1 MNARDYGKRL
11 EELQHQS
18 KTKVEDI
25 ELTYNSVLEIKKKI
39 EEYLAQA
46 TELNEKITDE
56 ETGLQAILESA
67 QELKNN
73 INTSK
78 VNADAQ
84 LQKIT
89 EALNSVQSNIEEM
102 ETAYTE
108 FTELNE
114 KITDEE
120 TGLQAILESAQELK
134 NNINTSKV
142 NADAQLQKITEALNS
157 VQSNIEEM
165 ETAYTE
171 FTELNEKITDEE
183 TGLQAILDQA
193 AELKSEIVAVKSN
206 AETVYKEIRIFRD
219 NAAEYIKEIENFKG
233 NADNTTQ
240 KIQNK
245 YDESA
250 ELEKK
255 IQEIFDIGTKGAHA
269 NYFVERR
276 NQIMLVFIAWGVV
289 SLLCLTATVFL
300 AVHFIAPMAD
310 KMKHSLDVNLSALLL
325 RFSILTPTTFAFIYS
340 LNQYSQERRLY
351 EKYAFKAIS
360 TYSIET
366 SLNTLLR
373 STKGLSDQSR
383 DKKITDFA
391 ICTFNSIYQ
400 EPIETKKERWSFGV
414 GNKILKL
421 TAETN
426 QTVGKIHQEVDNLKD
441 LAKQEMSE

>member
-18 KTKVEDI
+18 KTKVEAI
-25 ELTYNSVLEIKKKI
+25 ESTYNSVLEIKKKI

-46 TELNEKITDE
+46 TELNNKITDE

-67 QELKNN
+67 QELNNN
-73 INTSK
+73 INASR
-78 VNADAQ
+78 VDADAQ

-102 ETAYTE
+102 ETAYTK
-108 FTELNE
+108 FTELN
-114 KITDEE
+114 
-120 TGLQAILESAQELK
+120 
-134 NNINTSKV
+134 N
-142 NADAQLQKITEALNS
+142 
-157 VQSNIEEM
+157 
-165 ETAYTE
+165 
-171 FTELNEKITDEE
+171 KITDEE

-193 AELKSEIVAVKSN
+193 VELKSEIVAVKSN

-219 NAAEYIKEIENFKG
+219 NAADYIKDIENFKG
-233 NADNTTQ
+233 NAENVAQ
-240 KIQNK
+240 GIQNK
-245 YDESA
+245 YDESV
-250 ELEKK
+250 EFKEK
-255 IQEIFDIGTKGAHA
+255 IQEIYSIGTKGAHA
-269 NYFVERR
+269 NHFVERR
-276 NQIMLVFIAWGVV
+276 NKLRWMFITWMII
-289 SLLCLTATVFL
+289 SLISLIATVIL
-300 AVHFIAPMAD
+300 AICVIAPMAD

-441 LAKQEMSE
+441 LAKQEMGE

>member
-18 KTKVEDI
+18 KTKVEAI

-46 TELNEKITDE
+46 T
-56 ETGLQAILESA
+56 
-67 QELKNN
+67 
-73 INTSK
+73 
-78 VNADAQ
+78 
-84 LQKIT
+84 
-89 EALNSVQSNIEEM
+89 
-102 ETAYTE
+102 
-108 FTELNE
+108 
-114 KITDEE
+114 
-120 TGLQAILESAQELK
+120 
-134 NNINTSKV
+134 
-142 NADAQLQKITEALNS
+142 
-157 VQSNIEEM
+157 
-165 ETAYTE
+165 
-171 FTELNEKITDEE
+171 
-183 TGLQAILDQA
+183 
-193 AELKSEIVAVKSN
+193 SN

-219 NAAEYIKEIENFKG
+219 NAAGYIKDIENFKD
-233 NADNTTQ
+233 NAANVTQ
-240 KIQNK
+240 GIQNK
-245 YDESA
+245 YDESV
-250 ELEKK
+250 EYKEK
-255 IQEIFDIGTKGAHA
+255 IQEIYSIGTKGAHA
-269 NYFVERR
+269 NHFVERR
-276 NQIMLVFIAWGVV
+276 NQLRLMFMAWMIISFIFIV
-289 SLLCLTATVFL
+289 ATICL
-300 AVHFIAPMAD
+300 AVHFVLPMAD
-310 KMKHSLDVNLSALLL
+310 DMKTSLDINLSVFLL
-325 RFSILTPTTFAFIYS
+325 RFSILTPTTFAFIYL

-441 LAKQEMSE
+441 LAKQEMGE

>member
-11 EELQHQS
+11 EELQYQS
-18 KTKVEDI
+18 KTKVEAI
-25 ELTYNSVLEIKKKI
+25 ELTYKSVLEIKKKI
-39 EEYLAQA
+39 KEYLVQA

-56 ETGLQAILESA
+56 ETGLEAILESA

-78 VNADAQ
+78 LGADAQ

-89 EALNSVQSNIEEM
+89 EALNSVRSNIEEM

-120 TGLQAILESAQELK
+120 TGLEAIL
-134 NNINTSKV
+134 N
-142 NADAQLQKITEALNS
+142 
-157 VQSNIEEM
+157 
-165 ETAYTE
+165 
-171 FTELNEKITDEE
+171 
-183 TGLQAILDQA
+183 QA

-219 NAAEYIKEIENFKG
+219 NAAGYIKDIENFKD
-233 NADNTTQ
+233 NAANVTQ
-240 KIQNK
+240 VIQNK
-245 YDESA
+245 YDESV
-250 ELEKK
+250 EYKEK
-255 IQEIFDIGTKGAHA
+255 IQEIYSIGTKEAHA
-269 NYFVERR
+269 NHFVERR
-276 NQIMLVFIAWGVV
+276 NKLRWMFIAWMII
-289 SLLCLTATVFL
+289 SLISLIATVTL
-300 AVHFIAPMAD
+300 AICFIAPMAD
-310 KMKHSLDVNLSALLL
+310 NMKHSFDINLSALLL

-366 SLNTLLR
+366 SLNTLIR
-373 STKGLSDQSR
+373 STEGLSDQSR

-391 ICTFNSIYQ
+391 IRSFNSIYQ

-441 LAKQEMSE
+441 LAKQEIGE

>member
-1 MNARDYGKRL
+1 MNTRDYGKKLNEVLMASRAKIDVI
-11 EELQHQS
+11 QKAHDDI
-18 KTKVEDI
+18 KNIKVQ
-25 ELTYNSVLEIKKKI
+25 I
-39 EEYLAQA
+39 EEYLKQT
-46 TELNEKITDE
+46 TELNNKITDE

-67 QELKNN
+67 QELEGN
-73 INTSK
+73 ISASK
-78 VNADAQ
+78 ASADAQ

-89 EALNSVQSNIEEM
+89 ESLNSVRSSIEEM

-108 FTELNE
+108 FTELN
-114 KITDEE
+114 
-120 TGLQAILESAQELK
+120 
-134 NNINTSKV
+134 N
-142 NADAQLQKITEALNS
+142 
-157 VQSNIEEM
+157 
-165 ETAYTE
+165 
-171 FTELNEKITDEE
+171 KITDEE

-193 AELKSEIVAVKSN
+193 TKLKSDIVAVKSN

-289 SLLCLTATVFL
+289 SLLCLAATVFL
-300 AVHFIAPMAD
+300 AVHFIAPMVD

-441 LAKQEMSE
+441 LAKQEMGE

>member
-18 KTKVEDI
+18 KTKVKDI
-25 ELTYNSVLEIKKKI
+25 ALTYNSVLEIKKKI

-67 QELKNN
+67 QELKNS
-73 INTSK
+73 IDTSK

-89 EALNSVQSNIEEM
+89 EALNSVQSN
-102 ETAYTE
+102 
-108 FTELNE
+108 
-114 KITDEE
+114 
-120 TGLQAILESAQELK
+120 
-134 NNINTSKV
+134 V
-142 NADAQLQKITEALNS
+142 
-157 VQSNIEEM
+157 EEM

-193 AELKSEIVAVKSN
+193 VELKSEIVAVKSN

-219 NAAEYIKEIENFKG
+219 NAADYIKEIDNFKG

-276 NQIMLVFIAWGVV
+276 NQIMWVFIVWGVV
-289 SLLCLTATVFL
+289 SLLCLTVTVLL
-300 AVHFIAPMAD
+300 AVYFIVPMAD
-310 KMKHSLDVNLSALLL
+310 KMKRSLDVNLSALLL

-366 SLNTLLR
+366 SLNTLIR
-373 STKGLSDQSR
+373 STEGLSDQSR
-383 DKKITDFA
+383 NKKIIDFA
-391 ICTFNSIYQ
+391 IRSFNSIYQ

-441 LAKQEMSE
+441 LAKQEIGE

>member
-67 QELKNN
+67 QELKN
-73 INTSK
+73 S
-78 VNADAQ
+78 
-84 LQKIT
+84 
-89 EALNSVQSNIEEM
+89 
-102 ETAYTE
+102 
-108 FTELNE
+108 
-114 KITDEE
+114 
-120 TGLQAILESAQELK
+120 
-134 NNINTSKV
+134 INTSKV

-193 AELKSEIVAVKSN
+193 VELKSEIVAVKSN

-219 NAAEYIKEIENFKG
+219 NAAGYIKDIENFKG
-233 NADNTTQ
+233 NAENVAQ
-240 KIQNK
+240 GIQNK
-245 YDESA
+245 YDESV
-250 ELEKK
+250 EFKEK
-255 IQEIFDIGTKGAHA
+255 IQEIYSIGTKGAHA
-269 NYFVERR
+269 NHFVERR
-276 NQIMLVFIAWGVV
+276 NKLRWMFITWMIISLV
-289 SLLCLTATVFL
+289 SLIATVTL
-300 AVHFIAPMAD
+300 AILFIKPMAD
-310 KMKHSLDVNLSALLL
+310 AMKHSLDINLSALLL

-441 LAKQEMSE
+441 LAKQEIGE

>member
-1 MNARDYGKRL
+1 MNTRDYGKKLNEVLMASRAKIDVI
-11 EELQHQS
+11 QKAHDDI
-18 KTKVEDI
+18 KNIKVQ
-25 ELTYNSVLEIKKKI
+25 I
-39 EEYLAQA
+39 EEYLKQT
-46 TELNEKITDE
+46 TELN
-56 ETGLQAILESA
+56 
-67 QELKNN
+67 N
-73 INTSK
+73 
-78 VNADAQ
+78 
-84 LQKIT
+84 
-89 EALNSVQSNIEEM
+89 
-102 ETAYTE
+102 
-108 FTELNE
+108 
-114 KITDEE
+114 
-120 TGLQAILESAQELK
+120 
-134 NNINTSKV
+134 
-142 NADAQLQKITEALNS
+142 
-157 VQSNIEEM
+157 
-165 ETAYTE
+165 
-171 FTELNEKITDEE
+171 KITDEE

-340 LNQYSQERRLY
+340 LNQYPQERRLY

-391 ICTFNSIYQ
+391 ISTFNSIYQ

>member
-1 MNARDYGKRL
+1 MNTRDYGKKLNEVLMASRAKIDVI
-11 EELQHQS
+11 QKAHDDI
-18 KTKVEDI
+18 KNIKVQ
-25 ELTYNSVLEIKKKI
+25 I
-39 EEYLAQA
+39 EEYLKQT
-46 TELNEKITDE
+46 TELNNKITDE

-67 QELKNN
+67 QELEGN
-73 INTSK
+73 ISASK
-78 VNADAQ
+78 VSADAQ

-89 EALNSVQSNIEEM
+89 ESLNSVRSSIEEM

-108 FTELNE
+108 FTELN
-114 KITDEE
+114 
-120 TGLQAILESAQELK
+120 
-134 NNINTSKV
+134 N
-142 NADAQLQKITEALNS
+142 
-157 VQSNIEEM
+157 
-165 ETAYTE
+165 
-171 FTELNEKITDEE
+171 KITDEE

-391 ICTFNSIYQ
+391 ISTFNSIYQ

>member
-1 MNARDYGKRL
+1 MNTRDYGKKLNEVLMASRAKIDVI
-11 EELQHQS
+11 QKAHDDI
-18 KTKVEDI
+18 KNIKVQ
-25 ELTYNSVLEIKKKI
+25 I
-39 EEYLAQA
+39 EEYLKQT
-46 TELNEKITDE
+46 TELNNKITDE

-67 QELKNN
+67 QELEGN
-73 INTSK
+73 ISASK
-78 VNADAQ
+78 VSADAQ

-89 EALNSVQSNIEEM
+89 ESLNSVRSSIEEM

-108 FTELNE
+108 FTELN
-114 KITDEE
+114 
-120 TGLQAILESAQELK
+120 
-134 NNINTSKV
+134 N
-142 NADAQLQKITEALNS
+142 
-157 VQSNIEEM
+157 
-165 ETAYTE
+165 
-171 FTELNEKITDEE
+171 KITDEE

-441 LAKQEMSE
+441 LAKQEMGE

>member
-25 ELTYNSVLEIKKKI
+25 ESTYNSVLEIKKKI

-89 EALNSVQSNIEEM
+89 EALNSVQSSIEEM
-102 ETAYTE
+102 
-108 FTELNE
+108 
-114 KITDEE
+114 D
-120 TGLQAILESAQELK
+120 
-134 NNINTSKV
+134 
-142 NADAQLQKITEALNS
+142 
-157 VQSNIEEM
+157 
-165 ETAYTE
+165 TAYTE

-193 AELKSEIVAVKSN
+193 VELKSEIVAVKSN

-219 NAAEYIKEIENFKG
+219 NAAGYIKDIENFKG
-233 NADNTTQ
+233 NAENVAQ
-240 KIQNK
+240 GIQNK
-245 YDESA
+245 YDESV
-250 ELEKK
+250 EFKEK
-255 IQEIFDIGTKGAHA
+255 IQEIYSIGTKGAHA
-269 NYFVERR
+269 NHFVERR
-276 NQIMLVFIAWGVV
+276 NKLRWMFITWMIISLVYLI
-289 SLLCLTATVFL
+289 ATVTL
-300 AVHFIAPMAD
+300 AILFIKPMAD
-310 KMKHSLDVNLSALLL
+310 DMKTSPDINLSAFLL

-366 SLNTLLR
+366 SLNTLMR

-441 LAKQEMSE
+441 LAKQEMGE

>member
-1 MNARDYGKRL
+1 MNTRDYGKKLNEVLMASRAKIDVI
-11 EELQHQS
+11 QKAHDDI
-18 KTKVEDI
+18 KNIKVQ
-25 ELTYNSVLEIKKKI
+25 I
-39 EEYLAQA
+39 EEYLKQT
-46 TELNEKITDE
+46 TELNNKITDE
-56 ETGLQAILESA
+56 GTGLQAILESA
-67 QELKNN
+67 QELEGN
-73 INTSK
+73 ISASK
-78 VNADAQ
+78 ASADAQ

-89 EALNSVQSNIEEM
+89 ESLNNVRSSIEEM

-108 FTELNE
+108 FTELN
-114 KITDEE
+114 
-120 TGLQAILESAQELK
+120 
-134 NNINTSKV
+134 N
-142 NADAQLQKITEALNS
+142 
-157 VQSNIEEM
+157 
-165 ETAYTE
+165 
-171 FTELNEKITDEE
+171 KITDEE

-193 AELKSEIVAVKSN
+193 TKLKSDIVAVKSN

-289 SLLCLTATVFL
+289 SLLCLAATVFL

-441 LAKQEMSE
+441 LAKQEMGE

>member
-25 ELTYNSVLEIKKKI
+25 ESTYNSVLEIKKKI

-89 EALNSVQSNIEEM
+89 EALNSVQS
-102 ETAYTE
+102 
-108 FTELNE
+108 
-114 KITDEE
+114 
-120 TGLQAILESAQELK
+120 S
-134 NNINTSKV
+134 
-142 NADAQLQKITEALNS
+142 
-157 VQSNIEEM
+157 IEEM

-193 AELKSEIVAVKSN
+193 VELKSEIVAVKSN

-219 NAAEYIKEIENFKG
+219 NAAGYIKDIENFKG
-233 NADNTTQ
+233 NAENVAQ
-240 KIQNK
+240 GIQNK
-245 YDESA
+245 YDESV
-250 ELEKK
+250 EFKEK
-255 IQEIFDIGTKGAHA
+255 IQEIYSIGTKGAHA
-269 NYFVERR
+269 NHFVERR
-276 NQIMLVFIAWGVV
+276 NKLRWMFITWMIISLVYLI
-289 SLLCLTATVFL
+289 ATVTL
-300 AVHFIAPMAD
+300 AILFIKPMAD
-310 KMKHSLDVNLSALLL
+310 DMKTSPDINLSAFLL

-366 SLNTLLR
+366 SLNTLMR

-441 LAKQEMSE
+441 LAKQEMGE

>member
-1 MNARDYGKRL
+1 
-11 EELQHQS
+11 
-18 KTKVEDI
+18 
-25 ELTYNSVLEIKKKI
+25 
-39 EEYLAQA
+39 
-46 TELNEKITDE
+46 
-56 ETGLQAILESA
+56 
-67 QELKNN
+67 
-73 INTSK
+73 
-78 VNADAQ
+78 
-84 LQKIT
+84 
-89 EALNSVQSNIEEM
+89 M

-108 FTELNE
+108 FTELN
-114 KITDEE
+114 
-120 TGLQAILESAQELK
+120 
-134 NNINTSKV
+134 N
-142 NADAQLQKITEALNS
+142 
-157 VQSNIEEM
+157 
-165 ETAYTE
+165 
-171 FTELNEKITDEE
+171 KITDEE

-193 AELKSEIVAVKSN
+193 TKLKSDIVAVKSN

-276 NQIMLVFIAWGVV
+276 NQIMLVFIAWGAV

-310 KMKHSLDVNLSALLL
+310 NIKHSLDINLGAFLL
-325 RFSILTPTTFAFIYS
+325 RFSMLTPTTLMLIYS

-360 TYSIET
+360 TYSLET
-366 SLNTLLR
+366 SIKTLLR
-373 STKGLSDQSR
+373 STENLSDPGK
-383 DKKITDFA
+383 DKKIIDLA
-391 ICTFNSIYQ
+391 VRSFNSIYQ
-400 EPIETKKERWSFGV
+400 EPVETKKEQWSFGV

-441 LAKQEMSE
+441 LAKQEMGE

>member
-1 MNARDYGKRL
+1 MMNARDYGKRL

-120 TGLQAILESAQELK
+120 TGLQAIL
-134 NNINTSKV
+134 
-142 NADAQLQKITEALNS
+142 
-157 VQSNIEEM
+157 
-165 ETAYTE
+165 
-171 FTELNEKITDEE
+171 
-183 TGLQAILDQA
+183 DQA
-193 AELKSEIVAVKSN
+193 VELKSEIVAVKSN

-219 NAAEYIKEIENFKG
+219 NAAGYIKDIENFKG
-233 NADNTTQ
+233 NAENVAQ
-240 KIQNK
+240 GIQNK
-245 YDESA
+245 YDESV
-250 ELEKK
+250 EFKEK
-255 IQEIFDIGTKGAHA
+255 IQEIYSIGTKGAHA
-269 NYFVERR
+269 NHFVERR
-276 NQIMLVFIAWGVV
+276 NQLRWMFIAWMII
-289 SLLCLTATVFL
+289 SLTFLIATIIL
-300 AVHFIAPMAD
+300 AICVIAPMAD

-441 LAKQEMSE
+441 LAKQEMGE

>member
-1 MNARDYGKRL
+1 MMNARDYGKRL

-25 ELTYNSVLEIKKKI
+25 ESTYNSVLEIKKKI

-120 TGLQAILESAQELK
+120 TGLQAIL
-134 NNINTSKV
+134 
-142 NADAQLQKITEALNS
+142 
-157 VQSNIEEM
+157 
-165 ETAYTE
+165 
-171 FTELNEKITDEE
+171 
-183 TGLQAILDQA
+183 DQA
-193 AELKSEIVAVKSN
+193 VELKSEIVAVKSS

-219 NAAEYIKEIENFKG
+219 NAAGYIKDIENFKG
-233 NADNTTQ
+233 NAENVAQ
-240 KIQNK
+240 GIQNK
-245 YDESA
+245 YDESV
-250 ELEKK
+250 EFKEK
-255 IQEIFDIGTKGAHA
+255 IQEIYSIGTKGAHA
-269 NYFVERR
+269 NHFVERR
-276 NQIMLVFIAWGVV
+276 NKLRWMFITWMIISLVYLI
-289 SLLCLTATVFL
+289 ATVTL
-300 AVHFIAPMAD
+300 AILFIKPMAD
-310 KMKHSLDVNLSALLL
+310 DMKTSPDINLSAFLL

-366 SLNTLLR
+366 SLNTLMR

-441 LAKQEMSE
+441 LAKQEMGE

>member
-25 ELTYNSVLEIKKKI
+25 ESTYNSVLEIKKKI

-73 INTSK
+73 INISK
-78 VNADAQ
+78 VNAD
-84 LQKIT
+84 
-89 EALNSVQSNIEEM
+89 V
-102 ETAYTE
+102 
-108 FTELNE
+108 
-114 KITDEE
+114 
-120 TGLQAILESAQELK
+120 
-134 NNINTSKV
+134 
-142 NADAQLQKITEALNS
+142 QLQKITEALNS

-193 AELKSEIVAVKSN
+193 VELKSEIVAVKSN

-219 NAAEYIKEIENFKG
+219 NAAGYIKDIENFKG
-233 NADNTTQ
+233 NAENVAQ
-240 KIQNK
+240 GIQNK
-245 YDESA
+245 YDESV
-250 ELEKK
+250 EFKEK
-255 IQEIFDIGTKGAHA
+255 IQEIYSIGTKGAHA
-269 NYFVERR
+269 NHFVERR
-276 NQIMLVFIAWGVV
+276 NKLRWMFITWMIISLVFLI
-289 SLLCLTATVFL
+289 ATVTL
-300 AVHFIAPMAD
+300 AILFIKPMAD
-310 KMKHSLDVNLSALLL
+310 DMKTSPDINLSAFLL

-366 SLNTLLR
+366 SLNTLMR
-373 STKGLSDQSR
+373 STEGLSDQSR

-441 LAKQEMSE
+441 LAKQEVGE

>member
-1 MNARDYGKRL
+1 M
-11 EELQHQS
+11 
-18 KTKVEDI
+18 
-25 ELTYNSVLEIKKKI
+25 
-39 EEYLAQA
+39 
-46 TELNEKITDE
+46 
-56 ETGLQAILESA
+56 
-67 QELKNN
+67 
-73 INTSK
+73 
-78 VNADAQ
+78 
-84 LQKIT
+84 
-89 EALNSVQSNIEEM
+89 
-102 ETAYTE
+102 
-108 FTELNE
+108 
-114 KITDEE
+114 
-120 TGLQAILESAQELK
+120 ESAQELK

-193 AELKSEIVAVKSN
+193 TKLKSDIVAVKSN

-276 NQIMLVFIAWGVV
+276 NQLRWMFIAWMII
-289 SLLCLTATVFL
+289 SLIFLIATVIL
-300 AVHFIAPMAD
+300 AICVIAPMAD

-366 SLNTLLR
+366 SLNTLMR

-441 LAKQEMSE
+441 LAKQEVGE

>member
-18 KTKVEDI
+18 KTKVKDI
-25 ELTYNSVLEIKKKI
+25 ALTYNSVLEIKKKI

-67 QELKNN
+67 QELKNS
-73 INTSK
+73 IDTSK

-89 EALNSVQSNIEEM
+89 EALNSVQSN
-102 ETAYTE
+102 
-108 FTELNE
+108 
-114 KITDEE
+114 
-120 TGLQAILESAQELK
+120 
-134 NNINTSKV
+134 V
-142 NADAQLQKITEALNS
+142 
-157 VQSNIEEM
+157 EEM

-193 AELKSEIVAVKSN
+193 VELKSEIVAVKSN

-219 NAAEYIKEIENFKG
+219 NAADYIKEIDNFKG

-276 NQIMLVFIAWGVV
+276 NQIMWVFIVWGAV
-289 SLLCLTATVFL
+289 SLLCLTVTVLL
-300 AVHFIAPMAD
+300 AVYFIVPMAD

-366 SLNTLLR
+366 SLNTLIR
-373 STKGLSDQSR
+373 STEGLSDQSR
-383 DKKITDFA
+383 NKKIIDFA
-391 ICTFNSIYQ
+391 IRSFNSIYQ

-441 LAKQEMSE
+441 LAKQEIGE

>member
-25 ELTYNSVLEIKKKI
+25 ESTYNSVLEIKKKI

-120 TGLQAILESAQELK
+120 TGLQAIL
-134 NNINTSKV
+134 
-142 NADAQLQKITEALNS
+142 
-157 VQSNIEEM
+157 
-165 ETAYTE
+165 
-171 FTELNEKITDEE
+171 
-183 TGLQAILDQA
+183 DQA
-193 AELKSEIVAVKSN
+193 VELKSEIVAVKSS

-219 NAAEYIKEIENFKG
+219 NAAGYIKDIENFKG
-233 NADNTTQ
+233 NAENVAQ
-240 KIQNK
+240 GIQNK
-245 YDESA
+245 YDESV
-250 ELEKK
+250 EFKEK
-255 IQEIFDIGTKGAHA
+255 IQEIYSIGTKGAHA
-269 NYFVERR
+269 NHFVERR
-276 NQIMLVFIAWGVV
+276 NKLRWMFITWMIISLVYLI
-289 SLLCLTATVFL
+289 ATVTL
-300 AVHFIAPMAD
+300 AILFIKPMAD
-310 KMKHSLDVNLSALLL
+310 DMKTSPDINLSAFLL

-360 TYSIET
+360 TYSIEA
-366 SLNTLLR
+366 SLNTLMR

-441 LAKQEMSE
+441 LAKQEMGE

>member
-1 MNARDYGKRL
+1 MNAQDYGKRL
-11 EELQHQS
+11 EELQHQF

-25 ELTYNSVLEIKKKI
+25 ELAYNSVLEIKKKI

-67 QELKNN
+67 QELKNS

-134 NNINTSKV
+134 NSINTSKV

-193 AELKSEIVAVKSN
+193 VELKSEIVAVKSN

-219 NAAEYIKEIENFKG
+219 NAAGYIKDIENFKG
-233 NADNTTQ
+233 NAENVAQ
-240 KIQNK
+240 GIQNK
-245 YDESA
+245 YDESV
-250 ELEKK
+250 EFKEK
-255 IQEIFDIGTKGAHA
+255 IQEIYSIGTKGAHA
-269 NYFVERR
+269 NHFVERR
-276 NQIMLVFIAWGVV
+276 NRLRWMFIAWMII
-289 SLLCLTATVFL
+289 SLIFLIATVIL
-300 AVHFIAPMAD
+300 AICVIAPMAD

-340 LNQYSQERRLY
+340 LNQYSRERRLY

-366 SLNTLLR
+366 SLNTLIR
-373 STKGLSDQSR
+373 STEGLSDQSR
-383 DKKITDFA
+383 DKKIIDFA
-391 ICTFNSIYQ
+391 IRSFNSIYQ

-441 LAKQEMSE
+441 LAKQEMGE

>member
-1 MNARDYGKRL
+1 MNTRDYGKKLNEVLMASRAKIDVI
-11 EELQHQS
+11 QKAHDDI
-18 KTKVEDI
+18 KNIKVQ
-25 ELTYNSVLEIKKKI
+25 I
-39 EEYLAQA
+39 EEYLKQT
-46 TELNEKITDE
+46 TELNNKITDE

-67 QELKNN
+67 QELEGN
-73 INTSK
+73 ISESK
-78 VNADAQ
+78 VSADAQ

-89 EALNSVQSNIEEM
+89 ESLNSVRSSIEEM

-108 FTELNE
+108 FTELN
-114 KITDEE
+114 
-120 TGLQAILESAQELK
+120 
-134 NNINTSKV
+134 N
-142 NADAQLQKITEALNS
+142 
-157 VQSNIEEM
+157 
-165 ETAYTE
+165 
-171 FTELNEKITDEE
+171 KITDEE

-391 ICTFNSIYQ
+391 ISTFNSIYQ

>member
-46 TELNEKITDE
+46 
-56 ETGLQAILESA
+56 
-67 QELKNN
+67 
-73 INTSK
+73 
-78 VNADAQ
+78 
-84 LQKIT
+84 
-89 EALNSVQSNIEEM
+89 
-102 ETAYTE
+102 
-108 FTELNE
+108 TELNE

-373 STKGLSDQSR
+373 SIKGLSDQSR

-441 LAKQEMSE
+441 LAKQEMGE

>member
-1 MNARDYGKRL
+1 MMNARDYGKRL

-120 TGLQAILESAQELK
+120 TGLQAIL
-134 NNINTSKV
+134 
-142 NADAQLQKITEALNS
+142 
-157 VQSNIEEM
+157 
-165 ETAYTE
+165 
-171 FTELNEKITDEE
+171 
-183 TGLQAILDQA
+183 DQA
-193 AELKSEIVAVKSN
+193 VELKSEIVAVKSN

-219 NAAEYIKEIENFKG
+219 NAAGYIKDIENFKG
-233 NADNTTQ
+233 NAENVAQ
-240 KIQNK
+240 GIQNK
-245 YDESA
+245 YDESV
-250 ELEKK
+250 EFKEK
-255 IQEIFDIGTKGAHA
+255 IQEIYSIGTKGAHA
-269 NYFVERR
+269 NHFVERR
-276 NQIMLVFIAWGVV
+276 NQLRWMFIAWMII
-289 SLLCLTATVFL
+289 SLTFLIATIIL
-300 AVHFIAPMAD
+300 AICVIAPMAD

-325 RFSILTPTTFAFIYS
+325 CFSILTPTTFAFIYS

-441 LAKQEMSE
+441 LAKQEMGE

>member
-1 MNARDYGKRL
+1 MNAQDYGKRL

-18 KTKVEDI
+18 KTKVKDI
-25 ELTYNSVLEIKKKI
+25 ALTYNSVLEIKKKI

-67 QELKNN
+67 QELKNS
-73 INTSK
+73 IDTSK

-89 EALNSVQSNIEEM
+89 EALNSVQSNVEEM

-108 FTELNE
+108 FTELN
-114 KITDEE
+114 K
-120 TGLQAILESAQELK
+120 
-134 NNINTSKV
+134 
-142 NADAQLQKITEALNS
+142 
-157 VQSNIEEM
+157 
-165 ETAYTE
+165 
-171 FTELNEKITDEE
+171 KITDEE

-193 AELKSEIVAVKSN
+193 VELKSEIVAVKSN

-219 NAAEYIKEIENFKG
+219 NAADYIKEIDNFKG

-276 NQIMLVFIAWGVV
+276 NQIMWVFIVWGVV
-289 SLLCLTATVFL
+289 SLLCLTVTVLL
-300 AVHFIAPMAD
+300 AVYFIVPMAD

-366 SLNTLLR
+366 SLNTLIR
-373 STKGLSDQSR
+373 STEGLSDQSR
-383 DKKITDFA
+383 NKKIIDFA
-391 ICTFNSIYQ
+391 IRSFNSIYQ

-441 LAKQEMSE
+441 LAKQEIGE

>member
-25 ELTYNSVLEIKKKI
+25 ESTYNSVLEIKKKI

-120 TGLQAILESAQELK
+120 TGLQAIL
-134 NNINTSKV
+134 
-142 NADAQLQKITEALNS
+142 
-157 VQSNIEEM
+157 
-165 ETAYTE
+165 
-171 FTELNEKITDEE
+171 
-183 TGLQAILDQA
+183 DQA
-193 AELKSEIVAVKSN
+193 VELKSEIVAVKSN

-219 NAAEYIKEIENFKG
+219 NAAGYIKDIENFKG
-233 NADNTTQ
+233 NAENVAQ
-240 KIQNK
+240 GIQNK
-245 YDESA
+245 YDESV
-250 ELEKK
+250 EFKEK
-255 IQEIFDIGTKGAHA
+255 IQEIYSIGTKGAHA
-269 NYFVERR
+269 NHFVERR
-276 NQIMLVFIAWGVV
+276 NKLRWMFITWMIISLVYLI
-289 SLLCLTATVFL
+289 ATVTL
-300 AVHFIAPMAD
+300 AILFIKPMAD
-310 KMKHSLDVNLSALLL
+310 DMKTSPDINLSAFLL

-366 SLNTLLR
+366 SLNTLMR

-441 LAKQEMSE
+441 LAKQEMGE

>member
-1 MNARDYGKRL
+1 MMNARDYGKRL

-25 ELTYNSVLEIKKKI
+25 ESTYNSVLEIKKKI

-73 INTSK
+73 IN
-78 VNADAQ
+78 
-84 LQKIT
+84 I
-89 EALNSVQSNIEEM
+89 
-102 ETAYTE
+102 
-108 FTELNE
+108 
-114 KITDEE
+114 
-120 TGLQAILESAQELK
+120 
-134 NNINTSKV
+134 SKV

-193 AELKSEIVAVKSN
+193 VELKSEIVAVKSN

-219 NAAEYIKEIENFKG
+219 NAAGYIKDIENFKG
-233 NADNTTQ
+233 NAENVAQ
-240 KIQNK
+240 GIQNK
-245 YDESA
+245 YDESV
-250 ELEKK
+250 EFKEK
-255 IQEIFDIGTKGAHA
+255 IQEIYSIGTKGAHA
-269 NYFVERR
+269 NHFVERR
-276 NQIMLVFIAWGVV
+276 NKLRWMFITWMIISLVFLI
-289 SLLCLTATVFL
+289 ATVTL
-300 AVHFIAPMAD
+300 AILFIKPMAD
-310 KMKHSLDVNLSALLL
+310 DMKTSPDINLSAFLL

-366 SLNTLLR
+366 SLNTLMR
-373 STKGLSDQSR
+373 STEGLSDQSR

-441 LAKQEMSE
+441 LAKQEVGE